1 MLSIVKAL
9 MAFGYKIMDLFRQL
23 GIEEQFL
30 SYAKPTFTLE
40 VFSLNKNLLMKVDNY
55 HQEEKYTILSDFG
68 SNQHI
73 TGVVE
78 ESRS

>member
-1 MLSIVKAL
+1 

-40 VFSLNKNLLMKVDNY
+40 VFNLNKNLLMKVDNY
-55 HQEEKYTILSDFG
+55 HQEEKYTILPDFG